1 MGTNFYFIPKMS
13 DEDVQDILL
22 SAKKLAES
30 KDYSDLEK
38 LKHRIHRVVTA
49 IHLGKRSAGWQFL
62 WNHNDLKYYN
72 PDLKSIQ
79 KFLQYTEGTIKDDY
93 GQVYTYEEFFK
104 EIKDCLYEDDDH
116 MTAKIFSE
124 KYAEVVLSKEIKTL
138 KVEDKV
144 YNSSRGEFYINDLRF
159 ADVTEFC

>member
-13 DEDVQDILL
+13 EEDVQDILL

-30 KDYSDLEK
+30 KDYSDLEE
-38 LKHRIHRVVTA
+38 LKNKAHKVVTE

-79 KFLQYTEGTIKDDY
+79 KFLKETEGTIKDDY
-93 GQVYTYEEFFK
+93 GQVYTYKEFFE
-104 EIKDCLYEDDDH
+104 EIEDWLYRDENHITAEDYD
-116 MTAKIFSE
+116 K
-124 KYAEVVLSKEIKTL
+124 KYNEITFTTSRTL
-138 KVEDKV
+138 KVGRKT
-144 YNSSRGEFYINDLRF
+144 YKSSKGEFLINDLRF
-159 ADVTEFC
+159 ADVTEFY

>member
-30 KDYSDLEK
+30 KDYLDLDK
-38 LKHRIHRVVTA
+38 LKHRINKVVTE

-72 PDLKSIQ
+72 PNLKSIQ
-79 KFLQYTEGTIKDDY
+79 KFLKETEGTIKDEY
-93 GQVYTYEEFFK
+93 GEIYTYEQFFE
-104 EIKDCLYEDDDH
+104 EIKDCLYEDDNHITGMVYDKKY
-116 MTAKIFSE
+116 MNSTCFFEKSLEVGNKIYKS
-124 KYAEVVLSKEIKTL
+124 I
-138 KVEDKV
+138 
-144 YNSSRGEFYINDLRF
+144 NGEFLINKLRF
-159 ADVTEFC
+159 AGVTEFC